1 MIDAAANIGA
11 DYAHVAMACSYGD
24 NWTNLIQPFW
34 ALPLLAVANLKAK
47 DIMGYL
53 TPLLIV
59 SGVIIGAVVVLW
71 PI

>member
-1 MIDAAANIGA
+1 MA
-11 DYAHVAMACSYGD
+11 VAYGD

-53 TPLLIV
+53 TPVLIV
-59 SGVIIGAVVVLW
+59 SGVIFGLVLVFW
-71 PI
+71 PY